1 MTVYGCNLINGTL
14 KTMILEDAVDISLE
28 TLCEKIEDY
37 IDNDFQDN
45 YDYEELDYP
54 IYVEVVYGNIDHNIF
69 DKLLK
74 NQDYSGIND
83 MLTREAIVYKPLS
96 ARYPCGLW
104 GWKGVS

>member
-1 MTVYGCNLINGTL
+1 MVNLLKHNGMDMCGV
-14 KTMILEDAVDISLE
+14 KAVDISLE

-54 IYVEVVYGNIDHNIF
+54 VYVEVVYGNIDHNIF

-96 ARYPCGLW
+96 ARHPYGLW

>member
-1 MTVYGCNLINGTL
+1 MIVYGCNLINGTL

-54 IYVEVVYGNIDHNIF
+54 IYVEVVYGNMEHDIF

-74 NQDYSGIND
+74 NQDYSTIHD
-83 MLTREAIVYKPLS
+83 MLNKEVAVYMPL
-96 ARYPCGLW
+96 AMRHPYGLW

>member
-1 MTVYGCNLINGTL
+1 MIVYGCNLINGTL

-54 IYVEVVYGNIDHNIF
+54 IYVEVVYGNIEHNTF

-74 NQDYSGIND
+74 NQDYSGIHD
-83 MLTREAIVYKPLS
+83 MLNEEVAVYMPL
-96 ARYPCGLW
+96 AMRHPYGCW
-104 GWKGVS
+104 GWKGFS

>member
-1 MTVYGCNLINGTL
+1 MIVYGCNLINGTL

-54 IYVEVVYGNIDHNIF
+54 VYVEVVYGNIDHNIF

-83 MLTREAIVYKPLS
+83 MLTREAMVYKPLS
-96 ARYPCGLW
+96 ARHPYGLW